1 METITIAGTN
11 GKLANGPEDQGPETR
26 EPRTQEQLGDLKEA
40 L

>member
-11 GKLANGPEDQGPETR
+11 GKLGNGPEDQGPETR
-26 EPRTQEQLGDLKEA
+26 EPRTQEQLGDLKET